1 MRYESDLGS
10 SARTL
15 NMQIFNNSLKD
26 LHYEMMM
33 DIVDPTLEALAGQK
47 GEWNNEK
54 FKKHTKAKNEEL
66 SRTRSEH
73 L

>member
-1 MRYESDLGS
+1 
-10 SARTL
+10 
-15 NMQIFNNSLKD
+15 
-26 LHYEMMM
+26 M

-54 FKKHTKAKNEEL
+54 FKKNTKAKNEEL

-73 L
+73 LQAFYDQTKKR